1 MREILFRGTCTETK
15 QWVFGSKYN
24 DFIISYL
31 EVDKFLKE
39 SDLFQCNCVIRD
51 VIPETIGQFTGLL
64 DKNGNKIFEG
74 DKFAGDEPGEYYA
87 ISWNKEEATFQANLY
102 GYNVSYGE
110 GSQEIYD
117 DEVTCIDTNC
127 FELSAL
133 SSDVI
138 IGNIHDDAKL

>member
-1 MREILFRGTCTETK
+1 MREILFRGICTETK

-51 VIPETIGQFTGLL
+51 VVPETIGQFTGLL

-74 DKFAGDEPGEYYA
+74 DYIGWFD
-87 ISWNKEEATFQANLY
+87 NKEKIEYFKYANDGLLKKV
-102 GYNVSYGE
+102 NKYGE
-110 GSQEIYD
+110 FSLSTAEIYNNNHL
-117 DEVTCIDTNC
+117 E
-127 FELSAL
+127 
-133 SSDVI
+133 I
-138 IGNIHDDAKL
+138 IGNIHDHATL

>member
-1 MREILFRGTCTETK
+1 MREILFRGKRIDNSE
-15 QWVFGSKYN
+15 WVEGFYSNIQEIEHYILMPIALG
-24 DFIISYL
+24 
-31 EVDKFLKE
+31 
-39 SDLFQCNCVIRD
+39 LFHCQ
-51 VIPETIGQFTGLL
+51 VIPETIAQFTGLT
-64 DKNGNKIFEG
+64 DKNGKKIFEG

-87 ISWNKEEATFQANLY
+87 ISWNEEEATFQANLY

-138 IGNIHDDAKL
+138 IGNNFQ